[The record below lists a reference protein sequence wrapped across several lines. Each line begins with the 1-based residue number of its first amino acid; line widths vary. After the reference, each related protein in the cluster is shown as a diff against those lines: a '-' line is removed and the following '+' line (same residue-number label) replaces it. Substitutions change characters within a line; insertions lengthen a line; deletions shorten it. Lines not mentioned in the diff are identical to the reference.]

1 MQIQKHGRN
10 RVHLLMGELK
20 VRNGHIDD
28 IHHEDGLSQLLVDC
42 GQWEVDTRDMKKE
55 KIF

>member
-1 MQIQKHGRN
+1 MQLQKHGRN